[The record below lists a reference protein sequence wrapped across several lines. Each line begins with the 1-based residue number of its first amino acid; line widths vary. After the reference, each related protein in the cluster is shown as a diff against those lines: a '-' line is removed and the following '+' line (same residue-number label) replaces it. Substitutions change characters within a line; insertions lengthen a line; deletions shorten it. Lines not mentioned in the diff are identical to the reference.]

1 MDAFANFDQAL
12 AELESVIGHEAFN
25 LEEGVVRMA
34 LMNVIDRRKERH
46 RKTSHIY
53 RYMMKHKLYEL
64 AA

>member
-46 RKTSHIY
+46 RKT
-53 RYMMKHKLYEL
+53 
-64 AA
+64 